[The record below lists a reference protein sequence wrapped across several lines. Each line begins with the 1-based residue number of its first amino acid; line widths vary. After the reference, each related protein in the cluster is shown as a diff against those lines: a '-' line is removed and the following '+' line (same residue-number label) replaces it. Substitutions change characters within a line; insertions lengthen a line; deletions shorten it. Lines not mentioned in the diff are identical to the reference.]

1 MGLEH
6 SNIYKIWNGYRIAR
20 VKDIK
25 VAPSLRF
32 EEVRME
38 ESMEESSNY
47 NAFYSLAAANLSAA
61 DQEIQ
66 ATMPIYKATEDEPP
80 YRETM
85 NSPEALK

>member
-1 MGLEH
+1 
-6 SNIYKIWNGYRIAR
+6 
-20 VKDIK
+20 
-25 VAPSLRF
+25 
-32 EEVRME
+32 ME